1 MRPEGGADTGVI
13 GLQVLA
19 HGGFWQRHRVF
30 LLTRQAG
37 KQTQLLL
44 YPGHFPACP
53 VAVAGQATQRAGIG
67 QLLLGA
73 GIESRPFA
81 EVGNVGKRPFGACR
95 LDASGIVLAKA
106 LDHA

>member
-1 MRPEGGADTGVI
+1 MP
-13 GLQVLA
+13 
-19 HGGFWQRHRVF
+19 
-30 LLTRQAG
+30 
-37 KQTQLLL
+37 
-44 YPGHFPACP
+44 
-53 VAVAGQATQRAGIG
+53 VAGQATQRAGIG